1 MTNSSAM
8 DTTQR
13 TAPEYRAHYESLRR
27 HTLTRDSRPEARD
40 GLAVLLRKGVAAWLQ
55 AWSRVPAPTVP
66 TVPTVPAAP
75 ADRHRPILPDG
86 VSAELIRVLAGMAL
100 GHLQEGQEVRP

>member
-1 MTNSSAM
+1 MTSSSAM

-13 TAPEYRAHYESLRR
+13 TAPEYRARYESLRR
-27 HTLTRDSRPEARD
+27 HTLTRDRRPEARD
-40 GLAVLLRKGVAAWLQ
+40 GLAVLLRKGVAAWLE
-55 AWSRVPAPTVP
+55 AWSRVPA
-66 TVPTVPAAP
+66 PTVPAAP

-100 GHLQEGQEVRP
+100 GPPREGQEVRP